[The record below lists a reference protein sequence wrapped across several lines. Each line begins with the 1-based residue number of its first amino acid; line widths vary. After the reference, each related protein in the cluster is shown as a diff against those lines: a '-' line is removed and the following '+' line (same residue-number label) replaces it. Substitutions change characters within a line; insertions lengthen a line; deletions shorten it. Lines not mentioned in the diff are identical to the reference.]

1 MTLFEEADRSGHE
14 GRAASIG
21 KPCNAVGSF
30 MAREGIKVFK
40 NTFLTRHGKYKI
52 NSDCKNRS

>member
-30 MAREGIKVFK
+30 MAREDLRGCGEGSWEVAKVMK
-40 NTFLTRHGKYKI
+40 WN
-52 NSDCKNRS
+52 